1 MTNRH
6 YKILEELTGRQ
17 KIEVSALADM
27 LGVSQVTIRKDLD
40 LLEDQ
45 GLVYRMH
52 GYACI
57 DQSDDESKCLA
68 FNYDLKKRIVR
79 LAAETVNDRETVMV
93 ESGALCA
100 MLAEELVSSKK
111 DVTIIT
117 NSVFIANHIRH
128 ISNGK
133 IILLGGYFL
142 KDAQVNVGVMTSKC
156 GENFFSDKLFIQV
169 DGFSQNY
176 GFTGRDQL
184 RVETALNLSGQV
196 KNIIVLTESEKFCK
210 PGMVSFMRT
219 EKVSYVYT
227 DDGIPQGVETFLRQR
242 DVKIKKVPRCAA

>member
-40 LLEDQ
+40 CLEDR

-68 FNYDLKKRIVR
+68 LNYDLKKRIVR
-79 LAAETVNDRETVMV
+79 LAAETVRDRETVML

-100 MLAEELVSSKK
+100 LLAEDLVSCKK
-111 DVTIIT
+111 DVTIVT

-142 KDAQVNVGVMTSKC
+142 KDSQVNVGLMTSRC
-156 GENFFSDKLFIQV
+156 GENFFPDKLFIQV
-169 DGFSQNY
+169 DGFSENS

-184 RVETALNLSGQV
+184 RVETVVNLSEQA
-196 KNIIVLTESEKFCK
+196 KNIIVLTESEKFNN
-210 PGMVSFMRT
+210 PGVVSLMRT
-219 EKVSYVYT
+219 ENVSSVYT
-227 DDGIPQGVETFLRQR
+227 DDGIPHGIEAFLQER